1 MPQSRP
7 VAPDLLAVVREWL
20 EREVLPGLAD
30 DKKFNMR
37 VAINVLATVERELR
51 QGPAL
56 GQAEADRLA
65 SLLGRAGAPSE
76 LNAALS
82 AEIRAGKRGF
92 DDQALVDHI
101 RQSVDAALAIN
112 NPKWNRPRS

>member
-20 EREVLPGLAD
+20 DREVLPGLAD
-30 DKKFNMR
+30 DKKFNLR

-51 QGPAL
+51 QGPEL
-56 GQAEADRLA
+56 TRAEAERLA
-65 SLLGRAGAPSE
+65 ALLGRGGSLSE

-92 DDQALVDHI
+92 EDRALVDHI

-112 NPKWNRPRS
+112 NPKWNAPRG